1 MNGADIGKLGIYVHE
16 RDASLGTAALEI
28 TGDQGNQWNQLD
40 FTTFYD
46 PVVSIE
52 YLNKY
57 FLGIPHFILVSLS
70 RNIS

>member
-1 MNGADIGKLGIYVHE
+1 ME
-16 RDASLGTAALEI
+16 TM
-28 TGDQGNQWNQLD
+28 TTTGNQWNQGKVQLD
-40 FTTFYD
+40 FSTFYD